1 MIFIKFS
8 FSQTVPTTTVI
19 AQASKP
25 SATSAPPAT
34 SAILTTPATPSVT
47 PPVTTTTTMMT
58 TTKTISVVP
67 SETTKPITSKTSV
80 NNPPNEITIFTQAVT
95 EVYPGYETTITTSS
109 DGVLMTYVTYYP
121 PRTAVVLKPVTS
133 SVPAGDSIV
142 GTGTNLKY
150 SNGLINVIFSLWL
163 VLWSLVYMILL

>member
-1 MIFIKFS
+1 LLLCDLNIHVNILCGTAHDKCVESVNAQNIGIFDEPKTGCIHDVLN
-8 FSQTVPTTTVI
+8 QELD
-19 AQASKP
+19 
-25 SATSAPPAT
+25 
-34 SAILTTPATPSVT
+34 ILKIFC
-47 PPVTTTTTMMT
+47 M
-58 TTKTISVVP
+58 P

-142 GTGTNLKY
+142 GT
-150 SNGLINVIFSLWL
+150 
-163 VLWSLVYMILL
+163 